1 MENISSDLII
11 VFWLAF
17 AAVGIGLLIAGATK
31 KVVVYYDGADMA
43 VSAFGVILPFVALWM
58 FSSTPFESTAFNWMF
73 HWFLSPITGI
83 AGLVCVVCSFRSAC
97 HHNRSAALGV
107 FVGVF
112 KVVFV
117 ALTIMVILGQ
127 IGKMVDDKVSVKD
140 KVLAVIF
147 LAIIGAVAKAMINGP
162 EVYQAKGWAGSA
174 RNPQVC

>member
-1 MENISSDLII
+1 MENVSSDFLV
-11 VFWLAF
+11 VFWLAL
-17 AAVGIGLLIAGATK
+17 AAVGVGLLIAGATK
-31 KVVVYYDGADMA
+31 KVVVYFDASDMA

-83 AGLVCVVCSFRSAC
+83 VGLVCVGFNFRSAC
-97 HHNRSAALGV
+97 HHNRSVTLGV

-117 ALTIMVILGQ
+117 SLTIMVIIGQ
-127 IGKMVDDKVSVKD
+127 IGKMVDDKSSVKD

-147 LAIIGAVAKAMINGP
+147 LAIVGAVAKAMINGP
-162 EVYQAKGWAGSA
+162 EVYQSKGWAVSA
-174 RNPQVC
+174 RTRQVC